1 MVGAP
6 QAAAGQAGDTH
17 EGAIYLHLLLLLLL
31 ILLLLLLLHLHL
43 HLHLQ
48 VAEPTTGGEGVVAVY
63 ESLKERIEAA
73 QGAAM
78 EQGAPEEP
86 AAPF

>member
-1 MVGAP
+1 VVGAP

-17 EGAIYLHLLLLLLL
+17 EGAIYLHLLLLILLLL
-31 ILLLLLLLHLHL
+31 ILL

>member
-17 EGAIYLHLLLLLLL
+17 EGAIYLHLLLLILLLL
-31 ILLLLLLLHLHL
+31 ILL